1 MTDSEVVVIKFGG
14 TSVRDAAAIRRLT
27 EIVGRED
34 RGRLVVV
41 SALAGV
47 TDQLVDLATRAR
59 TGEHAALG
67 EIIDAVQNRH
77 LQLASELVAAAVQ
90 PDVVSAIEDT
100 CLELRT
106 MVHAVAVLHE
116 LSPRSFDAITS
127 FGETLSSRLVAAS
140 LVSEGMAV
148 EWVDA
153 RRVFVTDGS
162 YGRAQPDM
170 EITTARVRDAVVPL
184 LRAGVIPVLG
194 GFVGATP
201 DGVTTTLGRGG
212 SDYSA
217 AIFGAALDVS
227 EIQIWTDVDG
237 MLTADPRIVP
247 DAKLVPKLTFGEA
260 SELAYFGA
268 KVLHPAAI
276 QPAVARNIPVRI
288 VNAQNRPRYR
298 GHGTV
303 RRGRFRHRRH
313 RLQA

>member
-77 LQLASELVAAAVQ
+77 LQLASELVAPAVQ